1 MTLQRKIK
9 EEVEDMKIYALKQ
22 KGKSGVGEV
31 MLRSTLVKSTISA
44 GRFGSDPIIGQPLGA
59 LTRRSTR
66 EFGTRNI
73 GNPGWEVPRI
83 LFEAHNFK
91 IT

>member
-9 EEVEDMKIYALKQ
+9 EEVEDMKIYSLKQ

-31 MLRSTLVKSTISA
+31 MLRSTLAKSTISV
-44 GRFGSDPIIGQPLGA
+44 GRFGSDHILEQPLGA
-59 LTRRSTR
+59 LTRRSTT

-73 GNPGWEVPRI
+73 GNSGWDVPRI
-83 LFEAHNFK
+83 
-91 IT
+91 IVRGT

>member
-31 MLRSTLVKSTISA
+31 MLRTTLVKSTISA
-44 GRFGSDPIIGQPLGA
+44 GRFGSDPILDQPLGA
-59 LTRRSTR
+59 LTPRSAR

-83 LFEAHNFK
+83 VVRG
-91 IT
+91 T